1 MAAELSDEITDYINM
16 GMFTGM
22 YLLVEMIKGGWN
34 PTERGL
40 DTMLKIFGD
49 NIEKISGMP
58 AEDYALLMRPGVDEM
73 LKHIEELSV

>member
-1 MAAELSDEITDYINM
+1 MIGELDKEIADYINM
-16 GMFTGM
+16 GMYTGM
-22 YLLVEMIKGGWN
+22 YLLVEMILGGWQ

-40 DTMLKIFGD
+40 ETMKSIFGKQ
-49 NIEKISGMP
+49 IEQISGMP